1 MKKWNS
7 YSAIEEK
14 RNQIFFPA
22 TFLFENVGMTMWERS
37 HQLVTNCV
45 GGEQVVYSGFLEL
58 FLYNYHFNCYSS
70 CYKAQMD
77 GSGINSNGQKINQ
90 ELTQI
95 GGGGGIYN

>member
-1 MKKWNS
+1 
-7 YSAIEEK
+7 
-14 RNQIFFPA
+14 
-22 TFLFENVGMTMWERS
+22 MWERS

-58 FLYNYHFNCYSS
+58 FLCNYHFNCYSS

-95 GGGGGIYN
+95 GGGGVFITNNPLHSLSFNEAQC